1 MLLRRLSFRY
11 TIAAPLFVFAAWLV
25 VTGAL
30 GPSA

>member
-1 MLLRRLSFRY
+1 VLLSRLSFRY
-11 TIAAPLFVFAAWLV
+11 TVAAPIFIFAAWLV